1 MYIPKRIQDAY
12 NEYNIFYFMN
22 EQECVELDNETEK
35 LIEYI
40 NTQEAKKLEQ
50 EKRKVIQEEKEKQE
64 KLEKTFIEIFGEDY
78 EIIFA

>member
-12 NEYNIFYFMN
+12 NEYNTFYFMN

-40 NTQEAKKLEQ
+40 NTQEVKKLEQ
-50 EKRKVIQEEKEKQE
+50 EKRKAIQEEKEKQE
-64 KLEKTFIEIFGEDY
+64 KLEKIFIEIFKEDY